1 MKWMTKSNELAVSTL
16 EWRNMKVLMARKG
29 GR

>member
-1 MKWMTKSNELAVSTL
+1 MKRRVKSYELAVSTL
-16 EWRNMKVLMARKG
+16 EWRNMEVLMARKG

>member
-29 GR
+29 GN